1 MDRRQRRR
9 LLRSMI
15 LRVRRAQGKIPRH
28 RKEGLLKERT
38 HQRKKGHHSLLPDL
52 PDGDG
57 RAAGPD
63 GGMYASLVSSTTAA
77 EMTPATGYAGGR
89 GLLDRAQPVVA
100 DLHRRDGP
108 GPDAEVLS
116 EGWSE
121 LSSA

>member
-1 MDRRQRRR
+1 MSEPTSVPTAAAESSPGDDV
-9 LLRSMI
+9 LR
-15 LRVRRAQGKIPRH
+15 GG
-28 RKEGLLKERT
+28 E
-38 HQRKKGHHSLLPDL
+38 GHHSLLPDR

-63 GGMYASLVSSTTAA
+63 GGMYASLASSTTAA

-89 GLLDRAQPVVA
+89 GLLHRAQPVVA

-108 GPDAEVLS
+108 GPDEEVLS